1 MTLLGDA
8 VGPSSFGR
16 VPVRRLEPADWVL
29 LRDTRLAALSDSP
42 AAFTSTHA
50 TESANPVE
58 RWKAW
63 TQRTAWFVAI
73 SDELGIGLAAG
84 TRGRLAPE
92 ESGPHV
98 RQLISMWVA
107 PQFRGSGAAEALVEA
122 VRGWA
127 ESDGGRVLA
136 LGVMEGN
143 GRARRFY
150 ERVGFKAT
158 GRTIPSESDPAAR
171 IHELEMRIALD

>member
-1 MTLLGDA
+1 LPGFED
-8 VGPSSFGR
+8 PSSGGFT
-16 VPVRRLEPADWVL
+16 VRRLEPADWAL

-50 TESANPVE
+50 SESVYPVD

-92 ESGPHV
+92 DSGPQV

-107 PQFRGSGAAEALVEA
+107 PPLRGSGAAEALVA
-122 VRGWA
+122 AIRDWA

-150 ERVGFKAT
+150 ERVGFRAT
-158 GRTIPSESDPAAR
+158 GRTIPSESDPTAK
-171 IHELEMRIALD
+171 IHELEMRIAPD